1 MAIILGKIL
10 NGIVYSLNYLVLSIE
25 NLPGSLIQHIDFGSS
40 ELFITYIFIILISTF
55 FLLRKYKYL
64 IFSLVSILF
73 FLCVLDYKKISTLK
87 SSKFIVYNIPGY
99 SFSQF
104 HQPKTN
110 VTILYNNDVNNK
122 LINNYLNSANAEKII
137 ILNEINKEK
146 MLLIPEHN
154 IFLKAGKKILF
165 IENDK
170 LNSMKN
176 NGTQLAIDYIVLMQ
190 NANIRMDKLLEFFNF
205 NTIIFDSSNS
215 YFKRN
220 FWKEQS
226 IKLGINF
233 HDVRE
238 NGAFIAELPHIE

>member
-1 MAIILGKIL
+1 M
-10 NGIVYSLNYLVLSIE
+10 
-25 NLPGSLIQHIDFGSS
+25 
-40 ELFITYIFIILISTF
+40 
-55 FLLRKYKYL
+55 
-64 IFSLVSILF
+64 VSIL
-73 FLCVLDYKKISTLK
+73 
-87 SSKFIVYNIPGY
+87 
-99 SFSQF
+99 
-104 HQPKTN
+104 
-110 VTILYNNDVNNK
+110 
-122 LINNYLNSANAEKII
+122 
-137 ILNEINKEK
+137 
-146 MLLIPEHN
+146 
-154 IFLKAGKKILF
+154 GKKILF